1 MKKPKEAQTVPTPF
15 DASKWMVVILA
26 VYALLAMAYISVT
39 PYRTAGRLLS
49 RMTDVVQPDIGAP
62 DERQHTNYVR
72 HIVREKSFPVFDPKS
87 PDLYETYQSH
97 QPPLYYLIAA
107 PFSALAGE
115 NDDVEKWA
123 LRFVNVMLGGLVIWG
138 IFVGIR
144 RLTGHEITGLVA
156 AAITAFLPMFLA
168 LAGAVSN
175 DMALFLVGVWLMNII
190 SLGWEKSW
198 TLKRCLL
205 LGAVL
210 GIGVLTKT
218 TAVVLIPVALYGL
231 FAKKDRRPDLKSV
244 AACFGIALIIAIPW
258 LIRNQTLYGDP
269 LAIKAF
275 QDASVGN
282 LAAAEAMERAG
293 GAGRYWLSYILPV
306 AMQGFWGVF
315 GYFDVFL
322 PNGVY
327 MMLNLVAVA
336 LFGGFIYSYFGADES
351 RKRTNTLLL
360 IMLLMVGAAFV
371 SYNLNYYQAQ
381 GRYLYPAIFAI
392 SGALAIGVTRL
403 LRTEKAIKIGA
414 GSLCF
419 LLLAINLYL
428 VFWELEIA
436 FTLMQERV
444 SLSSTP

>member
-1 MKKPKEAQTVPTPF
+1 MSEKAALDST
-15 DASKWMVVILA
+15 KWMVVVLA
-26 VYALLAMAYISVT
+26 IYALLAMAYISVT
-39 PYRTAGRLLS
+39 PYRTEGCLLS
-49 RMTDVVQPDIGAP
+49 RMQDVVQKDIGAP

-72 HIVREKSFPVFDPKS
+72 HLVNEKSFPVFDPKS
-87 PDLYETYQSH
+87 SDLYETYQSH
-97 QPPLYYLIAA
+97 QPPLYYLVAA
-107 PFSALAGE
+107 PFSAVAGG
-115 NDDVEKWA
+115 DDDAEKWP
-123 LRFVNVMLGGLVIWG
+123 LRFVNVILGGLVIWG

-144 RLTGHEITGLVA
+144 RLTGNEITGLIA
-156 AAITAFLPMFLA
+156 AAMTAFLPMFLA
-168 LAGAVSN
+168 LSAAVSN
-175 DMALFLVGVWLMNII
+175 DMTLFLVGVWLMNVIA
-190 SLGWEKSW
+190 LGWEKSW
-198 TLKRCLL
+198 ALKRCLL
-205 LGAVL
+205 LGVVL
-210 GIGVLTKT
+210 GLGVLTKT

-231 FAKKDRRPDLKSV
+231 FAKKDRRPDVKGV
-244 AACFGIALIIAIPW
+244 AACIAIALIIALPW
-258 LIRNQTLYGDP
+258 LIRNQSLYGDP

-275 QDASVGN
+275 QEASVGN
-282 LAAAEAMERAG
+282 LPASEAMERAG
-293 GAGRYWLSYILPV
+293 GAGQYWFSFIVPV

-327 MMLNLVAVA
+327 LVLNLVAVA
-336 LFGGFIYSYFGADES
+336 LFGGFIYSFFKADEAL
-351 RKRTNTLLL
+351 KRTNTLLL

-392 SGALAIGVTRL
+392 SGALAIGMTRL

-436 FTLMQERV
+436 FNLMQQCV
-444 SLSSTP
+444 NSTP